1 MEYVVHEKLLTL
13 SKFHRWCGAEWRCQ
27 NRIWKRENKTRNK
40 SPNQIENERKR
51 SNRKI
56 NRCCRGRGR
65 LQLLLLNIFFNV
77 FVFVCL
83 FYEFEST
90 DWVTQLARSKTK
102 TEKKNCGNKRKR
114 VRSCSSICRSLWTH
128 FSSHSSRLLSG
139 CGKRAN
145 VAIYTSIYTKMNDEK
160 SSILHWIKDANSRK
174 KRPTEKYQPSRRQAM
189 K

>member
-1 MEYVVHEKLLTL
+1 MSCMKSCWRFRNSIDGVAPNGDAKIEY
-13 SKFHRWCGAEWRCQ
+13 
-27 NRIWKRENKTRNK
+27 
-40 SPNQIENERKR
+40 ENEKIKHEINRQTKLKMNENEAIER
-51 SNRKI
+51 LIVVVAVVVAYNCCCWIFFLMSSSSCVFFMSSNR
-56 NRCCRGRGR
+56 
-65 LQLLLLNIFFNV
+65 L
-77 FVFVCL
+77 
-83 FYEFEST
+83 
-90 DWVTQLARSKTK
+90 
-102 TEKKNCGNKRKR
+102 TEWPNSRDPKQKQKKKNCGNKRKR